1 MKVEF
6 YEETTVQ
13 KKQRF
18 VADDGTIFDSEGD
31 CLAYEGRCKLDA
43 MPYPA
48 TISVPIPLEDYDVN
62 IALLKSPLDFKKLLT
77 EYEDKPEPHNW
88 DLSFMEQPRKYPC
101 LYTFIVDGANL
112 DVSSLTC
119 SPAEL
124 IQQYEHVVLVMSRWC
139 AEQLEIATTVL

>member
-31 CLAYEGRCKLDA
+31 CLDYEGRCKLDA
-43 MPYPA
+43 MPYPT
-48 TISVPIPLEDYDVN
+48 TIAVPIPLEDYDVN

-77 EYEDKPEPHNW
+77 EYEDNW
-88 DLSFMEQPRKYPC
+88 DLFGMAQPTDYPC
-101 LYTFIVDGANL
+101 LYAYVVDGANL
-112 DVSSLTC
+112 YVESLTH
-119 SPAEL
+119 SPAQL
-124 IQQYEHVVLVMSRWC
+124 IQAYAEVARTMATWC
-139 AEQLEIATTVL
+139 AEQLETGI